1 MKKFLLIPLA
11 AGMLNASC
19 STQIVNAEKP
29 LADASLQTGKTY
41 TFVLRNGEKKK
52 FRIVSQDGASINGK
66 DIDDKVYHIN
76 KSDIAQVRKPNPL
89 GTAGIIAGGVAAAV
103 LIPAYIS
110 NKPISQQSTANH
122 LFNRVQLHQCFDRC
136 QGVDID
142 FRQFFA
148 DVLQHRIVQLKERQL
163 QIFFGNALDL
173 FATILAP

>member
-66 DIDDKVYHIN
+66 DIDDKV
-76 KSDIAQVRKPNPL
+76 
-89 GTAGIIAGGVAAAV
+89 
-103 LIPAYIS
+103 
-110 NKPISQQSTANH
+110 
-122 LFNRVQLHQCFDRC
+122 
-136 QGVDID
+136 
-142 FRQFFA
+142 
-148 DVLQHRIVQLKERQL
+148 
-163 QIFFGNALDL
+163 
-173 FATILAP
+173 TI